1 MSESIWQ
8 TLLWIRIVMQCLAR
22 SDNTPMKPEKVL
34 KAQRR
39 HKEVVVAVTKLQFAI
54 YALIISAIA
63 AVSVIQRPAFAAQLP
78 EDRADVQYHY
88 YDGGG
93 VEVDGVTVLVRKSFA
108 QKFSVYGKYHQ
119 DNITGA
125 SPDVLAGASK
135 YTEDRDEFTLGGNY
149 LHDNTVIGAFY
160 TYSDENDY
168 EANTAGFDISHDM
181 FGDLTTIGLG
191 FTHGWDTIKRVD
203 APEFEEDLKR
213 SQYRVS
219 LSQVLTSKIRADL
232 SYEATLE
239 DGYLNNPYRFVIIGN
254 VPQGLGSEVYPG
266 TRSSQ
271 ATALSVTK
279 YWDFKAATSLGY
291 RYFRD
296 TWDIVAHTVDFTYS
310 QYIGDRWLTDLY
322 LRYYTQDAADFYSN
336 NFSVARNYMARDKEL
351 STFDS
356 YSIGAKV
363 SYRIFDEY
371 SRFNNGTLNFSAE
384 YIDSQYDDYSGIEDL
399 SVITDDPYSFD
410 AAVLQ
415 LFFSVRY

>member
-1 MSESIWQ
+1 M
-8 TLLWIRIVMQCLAR
+8 
-22 SDNTPMKPEKVL
+22 
-34 KAQRR
+34 
-39 HKEVVVAVTKLQFAI
+39 AVTNTQLNIFAVV
-54 YALIISAIA
+54 IA
-63 AVSVIQRPAFAAQLP
+63 ALVLLLFTGIDAQAASLP

-93 VEVDGVTVLVRKSFA
+93 VEVDGPTVLVRKSFA

-119 DNITGA
+119 DSITGA
-125 SPDVLAGASK
+125 SPDVLAGASR
-135 YTEDRDEFTLGGNY
+135 YTEERDEYSIGGNY
-149 LHDNTVIGAFY
+149 LHDNTLMSTFY

-181 FGDLTTIGLG
+181 FADLTTISLG
-191 FTHGWDTIKRVD
+191 FSYGWDTVMRVD

-213 SQYRVS
+213 YQYRVS
-219 LSQVLTSKIRADL
+219 LSQILTKTIKASL
-232 SYEATLE
+232 SYEATIE
-239 DGYLNNPYRFVIIGN
+239 DGHLNNPYRFVIIGN

-266 TRSSQ
+266 TRTSQ
-271 ATALSVTK
+271 ATAIRATK
-279 YWDFKAATSLGY
+279 YWDFRGATSLGY

-296 TWDIVAHTVDFTYS
+296 TWDITAHTIDFIYS
-310 QYIGDRWLTDLY
+310 QYFGDRWLTDFH
-322 LRYYTQDAADFYSN
+322 LRYYTQDAASFYSN
-336 NFSVARNYMARDKEL
+336 NFSVARNFMARDKEL

-363 SYRIFDEY
+363 SYKIFDEY
-371 SRFNNGTLNFSAE
+371 SSFNNGTINLSAE

-410 AAVLQ
+410 AAIVQ